1 MGGVNAVVYVEGKTD
16 CIALEALAG
25 RLGRDLAHEGV
36 AIVVTGG
43 AQNIRNVVAPE
54 APKRVGLCDRN
65 EERWFRRVL
74 DEVYVCD
81 ADLEHELIRA
91 LTPAGVERVFAQHN
105 DLESFR
111 KFQRQPAQLERPHIA
126 QLHRF
131 MCSSRKTLYPARLV
145 AALDLDHVPPP
156 LDAVLAAAAA
166 V

>member
-1 MGGVNAVVYVEGKTD
+1 MKAVVYVEGKTD
-16 CIALEALAG
+16 RIALEALAA
-25 RLGRDLAHEGV
+25 RLGRDLAAEDV

-43 AQNIRNVVAPE
+43 AQNIRNVVAPQ
-54 APKRVGLCDRN
+54 AAKQVGLCDRN

-74 DEVYVCD
+74 EEVYVCD

-91 LTPAGVERVFAQHN
+91 LTPAGVERVFAEHA

-111 KFQRQPAQLERPHIA
+111 KFQRQPAQVGRPHVA

-145 AALDLDHVPPP
+145 AALDLARVPPP
-156 LDAVLAAAAA
+156 LGAVLAAAQG
-166 V
+166 